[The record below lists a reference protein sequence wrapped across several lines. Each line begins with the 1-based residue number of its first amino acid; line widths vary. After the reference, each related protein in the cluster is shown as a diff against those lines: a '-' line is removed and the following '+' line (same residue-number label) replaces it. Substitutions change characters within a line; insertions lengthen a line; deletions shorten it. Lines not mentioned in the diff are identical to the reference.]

1 VDTRELKTKVVAEVV
16 AEIATEIAAEIAVE
30 VATEVLVELTAS
42 GLGYHSQ
49 IWLIV
54 PVV

>member
-1 VDTRELKTKVVAEVV
+1 MEA
-16 AEIATEIAAEIAVE
+16 AAEIA
-30 VATEVLVELTAS
+30 AKVLAELAAEAAAA